1 MNKISSTRKIICVT
15 GKMASGKNT
24 LCSLLEQNDFLCT
37 DADKVVH
44 KVINDATPKI
54 LETFNEYAIQKGITL
69 SNPDGTLNRKN
80 LGELLFQ
87 NPTLLKKQE
96 DIIYP
101 LYIEETQKIINSNP
115 SCNIILN
122 ATVLYK
128 TPQLMNQCDF
138 IIFVKSSAIQRF
150 FRVCKRDN
158 IKIKNIL
165 QRFYSQKNLYS
176 EYKATNIPIIEIKNS
191 SNINKLKKQVEHLL
205 KKLK

>member
-96 DIIYP
+96 
-101 LYIEETQKIINSNP
+101 NG
-115 SCNIILN
+115 
-122 ATVLYK
+122 
-128 TPQLMNQCDF
+128 
-138 IIFVKSSAIQRF
+138 KSLGSWWK
-150 FRVCKRDN
+150 C
-158 IKIKNIL
+158 
-165 QRFYSQKNLYS
+165 
-176 EYKATNIPIIEIKNS
+176 
-191 SNINKLKKQVEHLL
+191 
-205 KKLK
+205 

>member
-87 NPTLLKKQE
+87 NPTLLKRP
-96 DIIYP
+96 IIVNDRLIQVGYN
-101 LYIEETQKIINSNP
+101 EEEIRVFIPRELRNLVSETCGPNCPSNHI
-115 SCNIILN
+115 CNH
-122 ATVLYK
+122 
-128 TPQLMNQCDF
+128 
-138 IIFVKSSAIQRF
+138 
-150 FRVCKRDN
+150 
-158 IKIKNIL
+158 
-165 QRFYSQKNLYS
+165 
-176 EYKATNIPIIEIKNS
+176 EYKRLFEKEA
-191 SNINKLKKQVEHLL
+191 
-205 KKLK
+205 